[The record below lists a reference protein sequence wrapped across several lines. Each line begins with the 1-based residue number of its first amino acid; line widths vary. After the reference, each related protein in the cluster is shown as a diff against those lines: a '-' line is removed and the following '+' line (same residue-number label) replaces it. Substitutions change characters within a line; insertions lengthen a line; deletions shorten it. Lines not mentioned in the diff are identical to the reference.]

1 MSIDVNDVQQLN
13 HPPAAVFPA
22 PNLDLIEQLNW
33 PAESSDPTP
42 SVHTIET
49 SSQNLPLWLRN
60 ADRSRWN
67 PGLFNDSSRMYDMA
81 DPDKSPSRSEALR
94 NCRTGHWFVRDQV
107 TGEVRL
113 ATNGCGL
120 RWCPKC
126 ADARARFIAHSVAA
140 WCGTFDRPKFLTL
153 TLRHTSAPLVSQLEY
168 LYERFR
174 RLRRHSKFRK
184 YVWGG
189 VWGLH
194 VKRSGKDGLW
204 HPHIHA
210 LIDSAF
216 YPHREL
222 KRLWRKVAPGSDI
235 VDIRPVY
242 DPAGASYDVAGYAA
256 CPYDMSKHSD
266 EDNFTVYH
274 ALHGKRLC
282 GTWGTARGIPLRPI
296 KVVDKKNWHNIGS
309 LAIVQS
315 FYNDDPNAR
324 AIADAWHNH
333 EPLPDDV
340 TMLRLDA
347 FIDDLPTV
355 SFPERSPRDGS
366 ANPRSPPYN
375 ELCLFDD

>member
-1 MSIDVNDVQQLN
+1 
-13 HPPAAVFPA
+13 
-22 PNLDLIEQLNW
+22 
-33 PAESSDPTP
+33 
-42 SVHTIET
+42 
-49 SSQNLPLWLRN
+49 
-60 ADRSRWN
+60 
-67 PGLFNDSSRMYDMA
+67 MA
-81 DPDKSPSRSEALR
+81 DPDKSQSRSEALR

-126 ADARARFIAHSVAA
+126 AEARARYIAHSVSA
-140 WCGTFDRPKFLTL
+140 WCETFDRPKFLTL
-153 TLRHTSAPLVSQLEY
+153 TLRHTSAPLDSQLEY

-194 VKRSGKDGLW
+194 IKRSGNDGLW

-210 LIDSAF
+210 LIDAAF

-242 DPAGASYDVAGYAA
+242 DPAGAAYDVAGYAA

-266 EDNFTVYH
+266 GDNATVYH

-282 GTWGTARGIPLRPI
+282 GTWGTARGIPLRPG
-296 KVVDKKNWHNIGS
+296 KVVDKDKWQNIGS
-309 LAIVQS
+309 LAIIRA

-333 EPLPDDV
+333 EPLPEGV

-347 FIDDLPTV
+347 FLDKLPSCSWGVELDEQGFIKT
-355 SFPERSPRDGS
+355 
-366 ANPRSPPYN
+366 RSPPDD
-375 ELCLFDD
+375 EISLFEDF